1 MDMPRAR
8 TPRSGSLCA
17 LRALPIL
24 LCLFALSACITSRDT
39 VFTEPASPD
48 EVLTQRVELARK
60 YIGDGNWDAAKRNL
74 KVAASINDRKPE
86 VHEAFAL
93 VYQSTGEIEMAE
105 ASYQRAIALD
115 DRFSRA
121 RNNYAAFLFSQQ
133 RFKEAE
139 QQLQAVVR
147 DTLYE
152 ARPRAFINLGLS
164 RLALADDDGAEEA
177 FIRALSMQ
185 GNNSIP
191 LLEMASLRL
200 KAGDYRAAAQYYE
213 RYRSAVRRQSARGLW
228 LGVRLAQATGDRDAE
243 GSYALALRNLYPES
257 PEYAA
262 YARQAGDS

>member
-1 MDMPRAR
+1 MVMSDARAR
-8 TPRSGSLCA
+8 RPSHVFA
-17 LRALPIL
+17 LRVLSTL
-24 LCLFALSACITSRDT
+24 LCVCALSACITSRET
-39 VFTEPASPD
+39 VFTDPASPD
-48 EVLTQRVELARK
+48 EVFSQRVELARK

-86 VHEAFAL
+86 VYEAFAL

-105 ASYQRAIALD
+105 ASYKRAIALD
-115 DRFSRA
+115 SRFSRA

-152 ARPRAFINLGLS
+152 ARPQAFINLGLS
-164 RLALADDDGAEEA
+164 RLALADDDGAQEA

-185 GNNSIP
+185 GSNSIP

>member
-1 MDMPRAR
+1 MGMSSALALNTGGSTAIRAM
-8 TPRSGSLCA
+8 L
-17 LRALPIL
+17 LF
-24 LCLFALSACITSRDT
+24 LCLVSLSACITTRDT
-39 VFTEPASPD
+39 VFTQPASPD
-48 EVLTQRVELARK
+48 EVFTQRVELARK

-115 DRFSRA
+115 SRFSRA
-121 RNNYAAFLFSQQ
+121 RNNYAVFLFSQQ
-133 RFKEAE
+133 RFQEAE

-152 ARPRAFINLGLS
+152 ARPQAFINLGLS
-164 RLALADDDGAEEA
+164 RLALADDAGAEEA
-177 FIRALSMQ
+177 FTRALSMQ
-185 GNNSIP
+185 GTNSIP

-200 KAGDYRAAAQYYE
+200 KAGDYSAAEQYYG

>member
-1 MDMPRAR
+1 MRDAARPSLPLRRRAA
-8 TPRSGSLCA
+8 SAA
-17 LRALPIL
+17 LLA
-24 LCLFALSACITSRDT
+24 LCLFAVSACVTTRET

-48 EVLTQRVELARK
+48 QVFSQRVELARK

-105 ASYQRAIALD
+105 ASYQRAISLD
-115 DRFSRA
+115 GRFSRA

-152 ARPRAFINLGLS
+152 ARPQAFINLGLS